1 MLFQWIRIIKSISSV
16 LTDVSLD
23 NQNESGGFVVN
34 ASETDYLYIGK
45 YYPFNNFYSKVSVP
59 NDETSSLSIQYWAG
73 EGNGWKDAVDVI
85 DATSVS
91 GKTLSQSGLIQFSP
105 HRLYSWGKI
114 YDTSETSGTPTE
126 LQSLTIYNLYWL
138 RLKFSAVLKDTT
150 EIKKICYAF
159 TQSQQLNNLD
169 NLINNYLTSFQI
181 GKTSWEDE
189 IITASEYVINDMRSK
204 GIIKNEGQIL
214 RINDVSIPTD
224 WRTLA
229 IIYYSLGPSFEK
241 QYIEALRMYEKTL
254 NIERM
259 SIDENE
265 DGYLDDGEK
274 DNHIRRLIR

>member
-1 MLFQWIRIIKSISSV
+1 
-16 LTDVSLD
+16 
-23 NQNESGGFVVN
+23 
-34 ASETDYLYIGK
+34 
-45 YYPFNNFYSKVSVP
+45 
-59 NDETSSLSIQYWAG
+59 
-73 EGNGWKDAVDVI
+73 
-85 DATSVS
+85 
-91 GKTLSQSGLIQFSP
+91 
-105 HRLYSWGKI
+105 
-114 YDTSETSGTPTE
+114 
-126 LQSLTIYNLYWL
+126 
-138 RLKFSAVLKDTT
+138 
-150 EIKKICYAF
+150 
-159 TQSQQLNNLD
+159 
-169 NLINNYLTSFQI
+169 
-181 GKTSWEDE
+181 
-189 IITASEYVINDMRSK
+189 MRSK